1 MEGVFKRCFTVALGL
16 RDGVETRF
24 TFCINIP
31 TWPRIIL
38 EAWPLHPGPD
48 PGPILEIEGVGEGVL
63 RDLAILDVIN
73 GLSAGLGAGHRGV
86 IREAVERGYAVINE
100 QMPSH
105 VSTSL
110 E

>member
-16 RDGVETRF
+16 RDGVETKF

-31 TWPRIIL
+31 AWPHVIL
-38 EAWPLHPGPD
+38 DAYPLHPGPD

-73 GLSAGLGAGHRGV
+73 GLSAQLGAGHQGV
-86 IREAVERGYAVINE
+86 IREAVKRGYAVINE

-105 VSTSL
+105 VSTSV